1 MSAAID
7 TDAAED
13 VLDPGEKKRLHER
26 GALRF
31 AFVVTMV
38 LSFSSVVVTA
48 SGSWQYAESHWHAY
62 LGFSLFMLISSTACH
77 VYIFQFLPTRKRF
90 KSDIQVVDA
99 DYERFRDEKSEF
111 SSSLSEAQLPMF
123 VDSLINPKATRS
135 RIIEEI
141 RPIRRVL
148 HQSVSTTVKSTAVKD
163 DDKDD
168 EDEGNRGKGDEDVDV
183 IYPLMTP
190 PKGSLQDHLVL
201 RINGDD
207 TAATLTYHE
216 YLVLM
221 ASMLRALLAAPKL
234 KVSPADRDRLDA
246 ITSTAFGHIAR
257 RGRIESAQAKDLA
270 QCVSDIERIA
280 TRLKD
285 DQPGQ
290 ADDEVELL
298 RLTVGLI
305 TKMAGNYA
313 IVVVLPHDVFQG
325 GRAIVTYQRYII
337 PHLVRAPVRQLA
349 RYLRDRARMLLGT
362 RPISLEIQLNNA
374 ALARSYHLNVFAPDG
389 MHLGEQ
395 ELINGNGRFS
405 SRNEARKPSDPYKR
419 FRKRLGQGYLHLY
432 LRSIPADL
440 ADNLRVRMRFHETP
454 PGSMA
459 PTMMAALASFA
470 LIYIAG
476 VVISAANKTF
486 DSDFPA
492 LVLAFP
498 ALAAAFVGFDKGAGQ
513 LLGGTLASR
522 ASSLTTII
530 ISLLASG
537 LYMAQTADE
546 MTRKSTF
553 ELMLIDSTW
562 WQLLASLALL
572 NFTVSSFVW
581 VTRTYSYY
589 WLASRD
595 TGENT
600 GWDGHR

>member
-1 MSAAID
+1 MSVA
-7 TDAAED
+7 TGTGTAEE
-13 VLDPGEKKRLHER
+13 VLDPAEKKRLHER

-31 AFVVTMV
+31 AFAVTMV

-48 SGSWQYAESHWHAY
+48 SGSWQYAESHWYVY
-62 LGFSLFMLISSTACH
+62 LGFSFFTLISSTACH
-77 VYIFQFLPTRKRF
+77 VFIFQFLPTRKRF
-90 KSDIQVVDA
+90 KSDMQVVDA
-99 DYERFRDEKSEF
+99 DYDRFRDEKSEF
-111 SSSLSEAQLPMF
+111 STSLSEAQLPMF
-123 VDSLINPKATRS
+123 VDSLINPKATRG

-148 HQSVSTTVKSTAVKD
+148 HQSVSTTVKSAD
-163 DDKDD
+163 A
-168 EDEGNRGKGDEDVDV
+168 DVDV

-190 PKGSLQDHLVL
+190 QKGSLQDHLVL

-221 ASMLRALLAAPKL
+221 ASMLRALVAAPKL
-234 KVSPADRDRLDA
+234 KVSQADCDRLDT
-246 ITSTAFGHIAR
+246 ITAKAFGHIAR
-257 RGRIESAQAKDLA
+257 RGRIESAQARDLA
-270 QCVSDIERIA
+270 ECVSEIERIA

-337 PHLVRAPVRQLA
+337 PQLVRAPVRQFA

-440 ADNLRVRMRFHETP
+440 ADNLRVRMRFYETP

-476 VVISAANKTF
+476 AVISAANKTF

-530 ISLLASG
+530 VSLLASG

-546 MTRKSTF
+546 MTMKSAF

-562 WQLLASLALL
+562 WQVLASLALL

-589 WLASRD
+589 WLASRE